1 MAATPEKQVG
11 AEPQAAPMPRRLLQT
26 QASPAKGPAPMQVEP
41 SGEERLQQLLS
52 TLDGEKASEIRAAL
66 RCAGTQLLEGP
77 AVDSEKA
84 DKPQQSQN
92 VPGQAAPEQGQ
103 GAPKQA
109 APQQDQAV
117 DQGVRDLPSVL
128 STAQDSSSIIAIVVV
143 AMRLVYRMLAE
154 HEMAT

>member
-1 MAATPEKQVG
+1 
-11 AEPQAAPMPRRLLQT
+11 
-26 QASPAKGPAPMQVEP
+26 MQVEP

-66 RCAGTQLLEGP
+66 RRAGTQLLEGP

-92 VPGQAAPEQGQ
+92 VPGQAAPQQGQ

-117 DQGVRDLPSVL
+117 DQGVREQAAQEGQEAVGLPSVL
-128 STAQDSSSIIAIVVV
+128 STAQDSSRIIAIVVV
-143 AMRLVYRMLAE
+143 AMRLVYRMLAK